1 MQNVASHFFNEIYVL
16 LMSPCPLMKIKGTRS
31 LYEQFQINPN
41 LSGKEHLVNSEIKAG
56 IPSRVEMVDPKLVKR
71 RSVQSVQGKAALI
84 HAILHIEYNAINIAL
99 DAIYRFRDMPLD
111 YYHDWLKVAAEEA
124 YHYQLLE
131 QYLTQ
136 LGFAY
141 GDFPAHGG
149 LWEMVEKTGYDVM
162 VRMALVPRLL
172 EARGLDVTPEIAKR
186 LKAAGDTT
194 ACEILQ
200 IIFQDELGHVL
211 VGNRWYHYLCEQRG
225 LNPLDT
231 FAELLQKHAPTYLRR
246 PFSIEARKKA
256 GFQDDELDLIYQLTE

>member
-1 MQNVASHFFNEIYVL
+1 MHHFFSEVHEL
-16 LMSPCPLMKIKGTRS
+16 LMSTCPFTKIKGTRA
-31 LYEQFQINPN
+31 LYHAFQENPV
-41 LSGKEHLVNSEIKAG
+41 LTGQDCSVSAQIVAG
-56 IPSRVEMVDPKLVKR
+56 IPANVEMVDPKLVKR

-99 DAIYRFRDMPLD
+99 DALYRFREMPLG
-111 YYHDWLKVAAEEA
+111 YYQDWLKVAAEEA
-124 YHYQLLE
+124 YHYHLLE
-131 QYLTQ
+131 QYLQQ
-136 LGFAY
+136 LGFKY

-149 LWEMVEKTGYDVM
+149 LWEMVEKTGYDVL

-225 LNPLDT
+225 IDPLTT
-231 FAELLQKHAPTYLRR
+231 FKSLLEQHAPTYLRR
-246 PFSIEARKKA
+246 PFGIEARKKA
-256 GFQDDELDLIYQLTE
+256 GFKDDELDLIHQLTE

>member
-1 MQNVASHFFNEIYVL
+1 MSDFFDEVHTL
-16 LMSPCPLMKIKGTRS
+16 LMSSFPLMKIKGTRA
-31 LYEQFQINPN
+31 LYERFQVNPEI
-41 LSGKEHLVNSEIKAG
+41 SGKENPVNPAIKAG
-56 IPSRVEMVDPKLVKR
+56 IPASIEMVDPKLVKR

-99 DAIYRFRDMPLD
+99 DAIYRFRNMPLD
-111 YYHDWLKVAAEEA
+111 YYHDWLRVAAEEA
-124 YHYQLLE
+124 YHYHLLE

-186 LKAAGDTT
+186 LKAAGDIT

-225 LNPLDT
+225 LEPLAT
-231 FAELLQKHAPTYLRR
+231 FKGLLELHAPTYLRR
-246 PFSIEARKKA
+246 PFGIEARKKA
-256 GFQDDELDLIYQLTE
+256 GFKDDELDLIHQLTE